1 MLRLSGKRVTL
12 YYSTPS
18 DESKEDCTD
27 KFICKYKYIA
37 QVEQVCYKCIG
48 FNTRCQELPT
58 KFKGNGILR
67 TGVLQAFSGYTG
79 AVILLSLLLKLL
91 LININQ
97 GEYTDG
103 IIQLHLWDSPVV
115 FFPPGYTAAVWLLH
129 WAGLDLL
136 FAGRLLSI
144 LASTVSLIFFTLLAR
159 LILKN
164 DEDVFR
170 AVLFLALSPVFNRWS
185 FRVMTDSLFLTFF
198 MLCTYE
204 VFLLWKAPGR
214 SRVWLFCWTGLA
226 SLVRYQG
233 FYFLPWILYFLLTRR
248 KNDAG
253 FSLSSLIRWCIS
265 IIPWMILIYWIAI
278 RGFGHHEQ
286 FLERGSYGFWYTLSA
301 YYTMLETYL
310 LYFPWAVTYCLF
322 ILGST
327 GVFLSCNSEDQSAR
341 RFFHF
346 SWITALAFLLVQS
359 AFLSFQYRYLL
370 PLVPLW
376 CILAARGCSGLVAR
390 LPNRQWGRGISFAT
404 VLNLVL
410 MSIAILY
417 FQRDT
422 FGDLVQ
428 SAKYLNVVYRE
439 ARVVSDEV
447 YRQGVYNVKMK
458 FWSGREME
466 YYPQTDLRPGDLVV
480 LHNTYSDI
488 ETEINK
494 IREQFKFNVVFNP
507 WQSREGVNEYVTL
520 PLLPDIMVFPD
531 QQVMPLTSNPQC
543 MGFRFVPQRYYSVI
557 LYIEDVL

>member
-1 MLRLSGKRVTL
+1 
-12 YYSTPS
+12 
-18 DESKEDCTD
+18 
-27 KFICKYKYIA
+27 
-37 QVEQVCYKCIG
+37 
-48 FNTRCQELPT
+48 
-58 KFKGNGILR
+58 
-67 TGVLQAFSGYTG
+67 
-79 AVILLSLLLKLL
+79 
-91 LININQ
+91 
-97 GEYTDG
+97 
-103 IIQLHLWDSPVV
+103 
-115 FFPPGYTAAVWLLH
+115 
-129 WAGLDLL
+129 
-136 FAGRLLSI
+136 
-144 LASTVSLIFFTLLAR
+144 
-159 LILKN
+159 
-164 DEDVFR
+164 
-170 AVLFLALSPVFNRWS
+170 
-185 FRVMTDSLFLTFF
+185 
-198 MLCTYE
+198 
-204 VFLLWKAPGR
+204 
-214 SRVWLFCWTGLA
+214 
-226 SLVRYQG
+226 
-233 FYFLPWILYFLLTRR
+233 
-248 KNDAG
+248 
-253 FSLSSLIRWCIS
+253 
-265 IIPWMILIYWIAI
+265 
-278 RGFGHHEQ
+278 
-286 FLERGSYGFWYTLSA
+286 
-301 YYTMLETYL
+301 
-310 LYFPWAVTYCLF
+310 
-322 ILGST
+322 
-327 GVFLSCNSEDQSAR
+327 VFLSCNSEDQSAR